1 MSAEIKD
8 DADQTYEVNQKAI
21 SVADRKY
28 SMRLTID
35 QIHCRIKA
43 SDIWTQ
49 DLQLLRRNLRNGSG
63 SYEKIYCAAAHA
75 SDF

>member
-1 MSAEIKD
+1 MSAEIKG
-8 DADQTYEVNQKAI
+8 DADQTHEVNQKAI

-35 QIHCRIKA
+35 QIHCRIKTA
-43 SDIWTQ
+43 DIWTQ
-49 DLQLLRRNLRNGSG
+49 DLQFLCPESLERECI
-63 SYEKIYCAAAHA
+63 YEKIYCAAAHA